1 MKRLCKASSLPD
13 AHILRDVLGQ
23 SGIEVLVFNENAQS
37 GAGQLPPGEACPEL
51 WVVQER
57 DFERAR
63 AVVRE
68 FESAPRV
75 TGSRRCAACE
85 EDSPSNFQVCWSCG
99 AAL

>member
-1 MKRLCKASSLPD
+1 MKRLCRVSSLPD
-13 AHILRDVLGQ
+13 AHILRDVLDQ
-23 SGIEVLVFNENAQS
+23 SGIEVMVFNEHAQS

-51 WVVQER
+51 WVVQES

-63 AVVRE
+63 AIVGE

-75 TGSRRCAACE
+75 TGSRRCAACA